1 MKLNLSRKKLF
12 LIDSIKYLGV
22 QIDGNLTWKSHIEY
36 LSVKLNRA
44 IALLFKIRNLVA
56 SSILSNICFSIFQPH
71 LNYSSFVWSQ
81 NFNTINRLVILQEKL
96 LQSLTFTDATLTLV
110 LYSKKDLKFSD
121 NVNLENTLS
130 VNKFTNNLIPSLFN
144 DWFFVF
150 I

>member
-56 SSILSNICFSIFQPH
+56 SSILSNICFSIFQSH

-81 NFNTINRLVILQEKL
+81 SFNTINRLVILQEKL

>member
-56 SSILSNICFSIFQPH
+56 SSILSNICFSIFQSH

>member
-56 SSILSNICFSIFQPH
+56 SSILSNICFSIFQ
-71 LNYSSFVWSQ
+71 
-81 NFNTINRLVILQEKL
+81 
-96 LQSLTFTDATLTLV
+96 
-110 LYSKKDLKFSD
+110 
-121 NVNLENTLS
+121 
-130 VNKFTNNLIPSLFN
+130 
-144 DWFFVF
+144 
-150 I
+150 